1 MQGFSPINS
10 TGSDAFLQKQQQP
23 GDLDVTSAIREEMA
37 KSGFS
42 SQALINYDN
51 NPTIQMSQGKAPATQ
66 VFLQKEFWT
75 YQLLVLQQEAK
86 INTLE
91 DRLLLNQ
98 FIDPKSWFT
107 YFVNNIMDLA
117 LGNNLPTRHGW

>member
-23 GDLDVTSAIREEMA
+23 GDLDVTTAIREAMA